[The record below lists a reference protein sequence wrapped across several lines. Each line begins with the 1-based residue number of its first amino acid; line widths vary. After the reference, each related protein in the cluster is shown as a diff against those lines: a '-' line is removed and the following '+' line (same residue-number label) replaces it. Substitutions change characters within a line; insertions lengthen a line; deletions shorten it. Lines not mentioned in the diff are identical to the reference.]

1 MKRIIFYTETKWAF
15 GQIHYSLMKML
26 YQYGINAEVLDF
38 FTQYPQTEMQSIQDR
53 IDYFVTTPVGVG
65 WLLNYGI
72 APEKIKSV
80 AHAQWDILLSN
91 SQIGTAV
98 YDRLAGY
105 AVVSNILKQK
115 SAEFGVPRIPQVTH
129 LGIEFDRFYAAPS
142 KQLSV
147 VGFAGAFES
156 RNFAGQE
163 IKRGRLVKQAC
174 DSLNIP
180 IAVPQCHYL
189 AMPRFYHNVD
199 AVVMAST
206 EEGAGLPM
214 MEAAAAGRVTMGT
227 AVGYY
232 AENPDSIGIRL
243 PLDENEFVAE
253 CQNKLNYFKLNPDQY
268 QETCKR
274 NQEYARYNYDWR
286 YHIESWVN
294 FLQ

>member
-1 MKRIIFYTETKWAF
+1 MKRIVFYTENKWAL
-15 GQIHYSLMKML
+15 GTIHYSLCKYL
-26 YQYGINAEVLDF
+26 FNYGVNCEILDF
-38 FTQYPQTEMQSIQDR
+38 TAGYSLEEMRSISET
-53 IDYFVTTPVGVG
+53 IDAFVT
-65 WLLNYGI
+65 NYPSKLI
-72 APEKIKSV
+72 NEYQISPEKIIFM
-80 AHAQWDILLSN
+80 AHGQWDILLSN

-156 RNFAGQE
+156 RNFVGQE

-199 AVVMAST
+199 AVIMAST